1 MRASPVVADA
11 SVVLKWFIE
20 EDYSKHARM
29 LRDDHLYGRVTVH
42 APSTLMV
49 EVANALRKY
58 VARSVLTREQALRGL
73 RVLYEAGI
81 ELEEVGSELLLEA
94 LGYSIDNNVTVYDAL
109 YVALARKLGTTA
121 YTADEKL
128 LGALRGRDDA
138 VAHIQSYTPAR

>member
-1 MRASPVVADA
+1 MRASVVADA

-20 EDYSKHARM
+20 EDYSGHARL

-42 APSTLMV
+42 APNILMV

-58 VARSVLTREQALRGL
+58 VARGLLTREQAMRGV
-73 RVLYEAGI
+73 RALYEAGI
-81 ELEEVGSELLLEA
+81 RLEEVSPELLLEA

-109 YVALARKLGTTA
+109 YVVLARRLGTKA

-128 LGALRGRDDA
+128 LSALEGRDDA
-138 VAHIQSYTPAR
+138 VAHIESYKPAR